1 MHFEYKKTCLK
12 CNKSF
17 LLAGLYSNGSN
28 HCSEI
33 HFEASSG
40 TFLVSKS
47 KNVFFPPEN
56 AILELILAF
65 CGDFTQ
71 NTPPWTEKMC
81 SEACKVK
88 KHTQSIPNS
97 KGLRQ
102 NITKMI
108 IGNFLQ
114 KSKFYIFSKISIL
127 ENVDFT
133 AHFQQKMRVENHEK

>member
-1 MHFEYKKTCLK
+1 MHL
-12 CNKSF
+12 
-17 LLAGLYSNGSN
+17 
-28 HCSEI
+28 
-33 HFEASSG
+33 EASCG

-65 CGDFTQ
+65 CGDFIQ

-133 AHFQQKMRVENHEK
+133 SHFLQEMYEVLSFLQICWLLRASKSFETFPLSSKTSLTCLRTSN